1 MVSHRPKQQPQNKCR
16 ERRLASLVVRQDK
29 FLYIAVAMLLHLAE
43 EPSVQRK
50 MRKKV
55 RGGACVLSYCSHI
68 DTQSW
73 CAATAFTA
81 SLMKLQTNN
90 V

>member
-1 MVSHRPKQQPQNKCR
+1 LHDLSAR

-29 FLYIAVAMLLHLAE
+29 FLYIAVATLLHLAE

-55 RGGACVLSYCSHI
+55 RRRTL
-68 DTQSW
+68 
-73 CAATAFTA
+73 CAI
-81 SLMKLQTNN
+81 K
-90 V
+90 